1 MEDLYKLYKV
11 NTMEKYDKFFSM
23 FNNVKEIEV
32 LPDHIKDTYLQDKKK
47 SYIELEEID
56 KEFNYLEIFY
66 KKQNIFKNLY
76 PAKINKISYKVF
88 KELEKNE
95 TLLSNLNSFKPIRGF
110 CNKVSYN
117 QVNTISG
124 RLTNKSFSPKILTLP
139 ARHRKIFESRWTKEG
154 ELLQI
159 DFKSLEPRVIR
170 KINKKDA
177 GNDIYNDIRKTL
189 EFEVDRLI
197 IKRAIISILY
207 GSNSQIEGLGKERSE
222 TVLNATKEYFD
233 INSILKKASSE
244 CITGCRMN
252 FYGRPIWNIKETKTN
267 KIVNNYIQSSAVDI
281 ALLYFS
287 ELCNKFNL
295 ELCKPIFI
303 IHDALVCDVH
313 KSYKKEFLKIVESGF
328 NCKKLGNFPVEV
340 TNILE
345 KSYEQTY

>member
-1 MEDLYKLYKV
+1 MDDLYKLYNIKV
-11 NTMEKYDKFFSM
+11 MKKYNKFFSM

-32 LPDHIKDTYLQDKKK
+32 FPDHIKDTYLEDKKK

-95 TLLSNLNSFKPIRGF
+95 TLLSNLNSFKPFKGF

-117 QVNTISG
+117 QGNTISG
-124 RLTNKSFSPKILTLP
+124 RLTNKSYSPKILTLP

-154 ELLQI
+154 EILQI
-159 DFKSLEPRVIR
+159 DFKSLEPRVVR
-170 KINKKDA
+170 KINGNEA
-177 GNDIYNDIRKTL
+177 GSDIYNDIRKTL

-207 GSNSQIEGLGKERSE
+207 GSNSQIEGLNKERSGII
-222 TVLNATKEYFD
+222 LNATKEYFD
-233 INSILKKASSE
+233 IDAILKKASIE
-244 CITGCRMN
+244 YDVGCRTN
-252 FYGRPIWNIKETKTN
+252 FYGRPIWNIKENKSN
-267 KIVNNYIQSSAVDI
+267 KIVNNYIQSTAVDVS
-281 ALLYFS
+281 LLYFS
-287 ELCNKFNL
+287 ELSDKFNL
-295 ELCKPIFI
+295 ELCKPVFI

-328 NCKKLGNFPVEV
+328 NCERLGSFPVEV

-345 KSYEQTY
+345 KSYE